1 MATFKPQYGSKTSV
15 TIGLN
20 SLANG
25 NVAISNTIDNS
36 TDLFQDYLI
45 EIRISG
51 TASSTVWL
59 DVRLLPSMDG
69 TTFAT
74 WENGIP
80 LGTIDLSV
88 NNQVAYFSVL
98 NAMFQ
103 APKYFK
109 IAVRNNTGNALAS
122 SGNSLSVQG
131 INIVS
136 E

>member
-25 NVAISNTIDNS
+25 NVATSNTIDNS
-36 TDLFQDYLI
+36 TNLYQDYLI
-45 EIRISG
+45 EITISG
-51 TASSTVWL
+51 TASSTAWL

-69 TTFAT
+69 TNFGT

-80 LGTIDLSV
+80 LGTIDLSQ
-88 NNQVAYFSVL
+88 NNQTAYFSVL

>member
-1 MATFKPQYGSKTSV
+1 MATFKPQYGSKTSI

-25 NVAISNTIDNS
+25 SVATSNTIDNS
-36 TDLFQDYLI
+36 TNLFQDYLI
-45 EIRISG
+45 EIVISG
-51 TASSTVWL
+51 TAASTAWL
-59 DVRLLPSMDG
+59 DVRLLSSEDG
-69 TTFAT
+69 TNFGT

-80 LGTIDLSV
+80 LGTIDFSV
-88 NNQVAYFSVL
+88 NPQTAYFSVL

-109 IAVRNNTGNALAS
+109 IAVRNNTGAALAS

-136 E
+136 V

>member
-1 MATFKPQYGSKTSV
+1 MATFKPQYGSKTSI

-25 NVAISNTIDNS
+25 SVATSNTIDNS
-36 TDLFQDYLI
+36 TNLFQDYLI
-45 EIRISG
+45 EIVISG
-51 TASSTVWL
+51 TAASTAWL
-59 DVRLLPSMDG
+59 DVRLLSSEDG
-69 TTFAT
+69 TNFGT

-80 LGTIDLSV
+80 LGTIDFSV
-88 NNQVAYFSVL
+88 NPQTAYFSVL

-109 IAVRNNTGNALAS
+109 IAVRNNTGAALAS

-131 INIVS
+131 INIVLV
-136 E
+136 